1 MCSEATEEFSSGKFA
16 RGCWVGS
23 RLFRMNEGCEGYES
37 VSTSGRN
44 VFAREVA
51 RHRGL

>member
-16 RGCWVGS
+16 RGWG
-23 RLFRMNEGCEGYES
+23 RLFRMNEGCERYES
-37 VSTSGRN
+37 VSTSGRD

-51 RHRGL
+51 RHRGV